1 MLNSSRPAVEPP
13 RRARGFT
20 LVELVVTVA
29 VGLLLIVFLFQ
40 IFNASLGAWRQGE
53 SQNDTYREARAA
65 LQLMTR
71 DLSQITAPMPGG
83 AAPVLVLD
91 HYPGSTPAPQA
102 GDEINEEL
110 YCLPIVPNGGVSNLC
125 AAGYFCLWMPDLISD
140 TDPNA
145 NLKRAHAPRA
155 FALMRQFLGS
165 GRVGAPGLFERFQ
178 AVGGKPVLS
187 FLDLYERTPPTL
199 ASDPQKPVAVATELC
214 AYVWDL
220 QFRTPATL
228 QARPATPVYGSL
240 PPYPAAL
247 PAFVE
252 IRFKALSAEAARQLE
267 GNAGVYRS
275 TWGDPSPG
283 NTLYQRIIQPG
294 TRQFVA
300 RVPIYSGSAA
310 TPSP

>member
-1 MLNSSRPAVEPP
+1 M
-13 RRARGFT
+13 GFT

-29 VGLLLIVFLFQ
+29 VGLLLVIFLFQ
-40 IFNASLGAWRQGE
+40 IFNASLGAWRRGE

-71 DLSQITAPMPGG
+71 DLSQITAPIPGG
-83 AAPVLVLD
+83 AAPALVLD
-91 HYPGSTPAPQA
+91 RYPGSIPTPQA

-110 YCLPIVPNGGVSNLC
+110 YCLTTVPNSGASGLC
-125 AAGYFCLWMPDLISD
+125 AAGYFCLWMPDLIPG

-145 NLKRAHAPRA
+145 VIKRAHAPQA

-178 AVGGKPVLS
+178 AIGGKPVLS

-199 ASDPQKPVAVATELC
+199 ASDPQKPVSTVTELC

-220 QFRTPATL
+220 QFRTPAML
-228 QARPATPVYGSL
+228 QTESVTPVYGSQ
-240 PPYPAAL
+240 PPYPTIL

-267 GNAGVYRS
+267 GNTGVDRR
-275 TWGDPSPG
+275 TWGDPSSG
-283 NTLYQRIIQPG
+283 NFIYQRIIQPG

-310 TPSP
+310 TPGP